1 MTALSRGTATEPPHF
16 IRDILPAMSSEVVLG
31 LALGIGVIAGLRS
44 MTAPAVVC
52 WAAHLHWLDL
62 RGSRLSFLGSTAA
75 VVIVTL
81 LAVGELVADKLP
93 STPNR
98 TSIGPLVFR
107 ALAGALCGAALGTAG
122 GASLLLTGIAGA
134 LGAIAGAFAGYE
146 VRHRLVQNLKI
157 PDFAIAIVEDLVAI
171 GGGLLLVSRF

>member
-1 MTALSRGTATEPPHF
+1 
-16 IRDILPAMSSEVVLG
+16 MSSEIVLG
-31 LALGIGVIAGLRS
+31 LALGIGAIAGLRS

-62 RGSRLSFLGSTAA
+62 RGSRLSFLGSTVA
-75 VVIVTL
+75 VAIVTL
-81 LAVGELVADKLP
+81 LAIGELVADKLP

-107 ALAGALCGAALGTAG
+107 ALAGALCGAALGVAG
-122 GASLLLTGIAGA
+122 GASIPLGSVAGV
-134 LGAIAGAFAGYE
+134 LGAIAGAFGGYG
-146 VRHRLVQNLKI
+146 VRHRLVQNLKL
-157 PDFAIAIVEDLVAI
+157 PDFAIAIAEDLIAI